1 MGRAQQDQNKKDG
14 RDTGQNDP
22 FRQSSVVPY
31 RIVDTN
37 VEIMMI
43 TSIRRRRWIIP
54 KGAVEPDM
62 SPQDSAAKE
71 AFEEA
76 GIEGTVAQNP
86 IGRYHYKKW
95 SDICRCD
102 VYAMKVETIHETWQ
116 EQVEREREWI
126 EARDVIS
133 RLRHKQLK
141 AIVKK
146 FIDNPT
152 GWS

>member
-1 MGRAQQDQNKKDG
+1 MGRAQQDQSKKDE
-14 RDTGQNDP
+14 RDTGRSDP

-31 RIVDTN
+31 RIIN
-37 VEIMMI
+37 AGVEIMMI

-62 SPQDSAAKE
+62 TPQDSAAKE

-76 GIEGTVAQNP
+76 GIIGSVSKTP

-102 VYAMKVETIHETWQ
+102 VYAMKVETILETWQ
-116 EQVEREREWI
+116 EQEEREREWI
-126 EARDVIS
+126 EAKDAIS

-146 FIDNPT
+146 FINNPID
-152 GWS
+152 WP

>member
-1 MGRAQQDQNKKDG
+1 MGRAQQDQSKKDG
-14 RDTGQNDP
+14 RDTGQGDP

-31 RIVDTN
+31 RMVEGRI
-37 VEIMMI
+37 EIMMI

-54 KGAVEPDM
+54 KGAVEPSM
-62 SPQDSAAKE
+62 TPQDSAAKE

-76 GIEGTVAQNP
+76 GIKGTVAQQP

-95 SDICRCD
+95 SNICRCD
-102 VYAMKVETIHETWQ
+102 VYAMKVETILETWQ
-116 EQVEREREWI
+116 EQEEREREWI
-126 EARDVIS
+126 EAKDAIN

-141 AIVKK
+141 VIVKK

-152 GWS
+152 DWS